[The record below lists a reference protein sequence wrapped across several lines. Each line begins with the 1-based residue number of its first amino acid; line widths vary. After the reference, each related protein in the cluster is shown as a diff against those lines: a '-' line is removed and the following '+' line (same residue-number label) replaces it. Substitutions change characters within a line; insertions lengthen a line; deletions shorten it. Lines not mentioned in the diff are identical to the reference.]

1 VSELEVRRH
10 VISDLEGA
18 VTADFPHCRVE
29 LFGSFC
35 AGLSTF
41 LSDLDVS
48 VTSTVNGSSAHIADR
63 WDARADLAE
72 QEEEEEEEAEW
83 DNSTVDSAVEG
94 GEDGIKG
101 TGTAASSSETS
112 STVAEVVAW
121 SVHRDPDAEQT
132 EAAAGEVCAAE
143 GGDTWDKSSVQ
154 HSLPVVG
161 LHTVYE
167 VLQVRR
173 GGLWL

>member
-10 VISDLEGA
+10 VISDLEEA
-18 VTADFPHCRVE
+18 VTAAFPHCRIE

-63 WDARADLAE
+63 WDDRTDLAE
-72 QEEEEEEEAEW
+72 QEEEEEAEW

-143 GGDTWDKSSVQ
+143 GEDTWDKSSVQ
-154 HSLPVVG
+154 DLLPVVG

>member
-10 VISDLEGA
+10 VIADLEGA

-48 VTSTVNGSSAHIADR
+48 VTSTVNGSSGHIADR
-63 WDARADLAE
+63 WDDRADLAE
-72 QEEEEEEEAEW
+72 HEEDEEAEW

-94 GEDGIKG
+94 GEDGIIG

-121 SVHRDPDAEQT
+121 SVHCDPDAEQT

-143 GGDTWDKSSVQ
+143 GGDTWDKSSLQ
-154 HSLPVVG
+154 DPLPVVG

-173 GGLWL
+173 GELRL

>member
-72 QEEEEEEEAEW
+72 QEEEEEAQW

-94 GEDGIKG
+94 CEDGIKG

-121 SVHRDPDAEQT
+121 SVHRDPDAKQT

-154 HSLPVVG
+154 DPLPVVG

-173 GGLWL
+173 GELWL

>member
-10 VISDLEGA
+10 VISDLEEA
-18 VTADFPHCRVE
+18 VTADFPHCRIE

-63 WDARADLAE
+63 WDDRADLAE
-72 QEEEEEEEAEW
+72 QEEEEEAEW

-112 STVAEVVAW
+112 STAAEVVAW

-143 GGDTWDKSSVQ
+143 GGDTREKSSVQ